1 MYNIFKYFQV
11 SYSIFHYGQQAFD
24 NIQKKLVLWIIL
36 LQKQNLNI
44 FMNSKHIKNMDLP
57 ASRSHFNNLK
67 NTLDN
72 GKSCGIVFSSLVC
85 FQLQNVR
92 CLIYGR

>member
-1 MYNIFKYFQV
+1 
-11 SYSIFHYGQQAFD
+11 
-24 NIQKKLVLWIIL
+24 
-36 LQKQNLNI
+36 
-44 FMNSKHIKNMDLP
+44 MNSKHIKNMDLP

-92 CLIYGR
+92 CLSLWQIKAFFLYKLIIVFQTSLY